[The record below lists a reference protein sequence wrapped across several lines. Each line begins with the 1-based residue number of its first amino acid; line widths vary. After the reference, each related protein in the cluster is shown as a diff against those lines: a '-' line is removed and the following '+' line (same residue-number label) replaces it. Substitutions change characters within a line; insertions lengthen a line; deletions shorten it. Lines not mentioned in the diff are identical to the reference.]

1 MESTLDL
8 LSMKMCSPMVV
19 FVVFVIV
26 SGISLFMSRSV
37 LKRYGNQ
44 RMENLYNLYSWNEI
58 RIVII
63 MGVVLYG
70 LCQYNQVNLAWIFL
84 IFPIIYVL
92 LKNLFVDAFVSLAH
106 QNAPKEMNSINSSSF
121 FEKTSSPQNTMIEQQ
136 RQVQEQMQQIQQ
148 QQQQHIASQAP
159 VNKDIG
165 GLGGL
170 SPPLNSSSISSLEG
184 YGGNSLSP
192 F

>member
-106 QNAPKEMNSINSSSF
+106 QNAPKEMNSIDPSKF
-121 FEKTSSPQNTMIEQQ
+121 FEKTSSPQNTLIEQQ

-148 QQQQHIASQAP
+148 QQQQHIASQSP

-184 YGGNSLSP
+184 YGGNSFSP

>member
-26 SGISLFMSRSV
+26 SGISLFMSRNV
-37 LKRYGNQ
+37 LKRYSNQ
-44 RMENLYNLYSWNEI
+44 RMENLYNLHSWNEI
-58 RIVII
+58 RLVIL

-84 IFPIIYVL
+84 MFPIIYVL

-106 QNAPKEMNSINSSSF
+106 QNAPKAMDVGPQF
-121 FEKTSSPQNTMIEQQ
+121 FEKMAPSQNSMVDQQ
-136 RQVQEQMQQIQQ
+136 HQVQAQMQQIQQ
-148 QQQQHIASQAP
+148 QQQQQMAQQVPI
-159 VNKDIG
+159 NKDIS
-165 GLGGL
+165 GLSGL
-170 SPPLNSSSISSLEG
+170 SPPLNSSSISSLDG
-184 YGGNSLSP
+184 FGGGSNLSP